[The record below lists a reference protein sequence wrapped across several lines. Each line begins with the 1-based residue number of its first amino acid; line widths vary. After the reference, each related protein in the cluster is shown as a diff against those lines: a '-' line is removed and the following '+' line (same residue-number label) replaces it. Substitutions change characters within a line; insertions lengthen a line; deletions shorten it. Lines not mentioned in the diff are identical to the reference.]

1 MAITKNQLEKVI
13 SFAKLY
19 GATRLILFG
28 SSAET
33 PDKARDI
40 DLACD
45 GVPGWKLYEFAAK
58 LEEELNTP
66 LDIVALSPSTS
77 FTKYIE
83 SKGKVL
89 YDSAR
94 AA

>member
-1 MAITKNQLEKVI
+1 MAITQEQIEKII
-13 SFAKLY
+13 STAKLY

-28 SSAET
+28 SLVES

-45 GVPGWKLYEFAAK
+45 GILGWKLYELGAK
-58 LEEELNTP
+58 LEEELNIP
-66 LDIVALSPSTS
+66 LDIVALTPSTS

-83 SKGKVL
+83 AKGKVL
-89 YDSAR
+89 YDGAR